1 MTNGENKFSKQFLKI
16 ISKSV
21 ERRIYG
27 SVEIYFEDGQITQI
41 TQRIINKVGRRTKLP
56 KAFRAEH
63 RGKEETTTSI

>member
-41 TQRIINKVGRRTKLP
+41 TQRIINKIGNKP
-56 KAFRAEH
+56 KFPKTFKTEH
-63 RGKEETTTSI
+63 SGKEETTTPF